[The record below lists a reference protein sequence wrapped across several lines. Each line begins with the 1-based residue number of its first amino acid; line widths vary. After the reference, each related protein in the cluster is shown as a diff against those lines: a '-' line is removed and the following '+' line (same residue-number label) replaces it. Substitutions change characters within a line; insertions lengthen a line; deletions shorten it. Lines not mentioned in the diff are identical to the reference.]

1 MSSKYNNVYR
11 KLVVGVN
18 TKVPLID
25 GTLVNSINFD
35 NAATTP
41 PLFCVLDDIIH
52 FSPYYSSI
60 HRGEGY
66 KSQVSTNLYEE
77 TRDVVGRFVNYD
89 PDYMQTI
96 FVKNCSE
103 AINKLCNI
111 LYEKEDDD
119 KVILSSYMEHHSNDL
134 PWREKYKVDYINV
147 DTFGN
152 LDINDLEN
160 KLIKYQGNIKL
171 VTITGASNVTGH
183 KNDIYSISRLVHKY
197 DCKLLVDGAQL
208 VPHAPVDLRPF
219 YSEDHIDFIAFSGHK
234 IYAPFGSGVLIGS
247 KEVFEH
253 YHPDHVGGG
262 TISFV
267 TPDYVRWAS
276 SPDKHEAGSP
286 NVIGALAMASSVKKL
301 SSLGM
306 NNLENYE
313 RYLTEYATT
322 NLLSVPHVV
331 IYGDY
336 LNFHNKVS
344 IISFNISGIHHGI
357 LAKILSYEFG
367 IAVRSGC
374 FCAQPYM
381 QKLLNVSQEEI
392 NRNMSLPK
400 EVYPGTVRISFG
412 MYNTIGEIDRFLY
425 AINKISLNRGY
436 YIRKYRDI
444 KRTLLD

>member
-18 TKVPLID
+18 NKVPLID
-25 GTLVNSINFD
+25 GTLVTGINFD

-52 FSPYYSSI
+52 FSPYYSSV

-66 KSQVSTNLYEE
+66 KSQVSTMLYEE
-77 TRDVVGRFVNYD
+77 SRDVIGKFVNYD
-89 PDYMQTI
+89 PNYMQTI

-111 LYEKEDDD
+111 LYEGDKD

-134 PWREKYKVDYINV
+134 PWRAKYKIDYINV
-147 DTFGN
+147 DDVGN
-152 LDINDLEN
+152 LDLNDLEN

-183 KNDIYSISRLVHKY
+183 KNHIYSISRLVHKY

-219 YSEDHIDFIAFSGHK
+219 NCDDHIDFIAFSGHK
-234 IYAPFGSGVLIGS
+234 IYAPFGSGVLIGP
-247 KEVFEH
+247 KETFEH
-253 YHPDHVGGG
+253 CHPDHVGGG

-286 NVIGALAMASSVKKL
+286 NILGSLAIVSSIRKL

-306 NNLENYE
+306 KNLENYE
-313 RYLTEYATT
+313 RYLTEYATA
-322 NLLSVPHVV
+322 NLLLIPYVTL
-331 IYGDY
+331 YGDY
-336 LNFHNKVS
+336 LNFNDKVS
-344 IISFNISGIHHGI
+344 IISFNIEGVHHGT

-381 QKLLNVSQEEI
+381 QKLLNASQKEI
-392 NRNMSLPK
+392 VRNMSLPK
-400 EVYPGTVRISFG
+400 ESYPGTVRISFG
-412 MYNTIGEIDRFLY
+412 MYNTIDEINRLLY
-425 AINKISLNRGY
+425 AIDEIALNRKY
-436 YIRKYRDI
+436 YIKKYRNI